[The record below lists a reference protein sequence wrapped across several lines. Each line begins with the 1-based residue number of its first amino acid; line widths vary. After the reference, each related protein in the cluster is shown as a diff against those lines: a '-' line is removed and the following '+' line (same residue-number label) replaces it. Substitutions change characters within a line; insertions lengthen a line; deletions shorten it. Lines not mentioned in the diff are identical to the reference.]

1 MTSDR
6 IDFDRGSDPLWRDVP
21 LDHVLETSALGI
33 PLRVESNSPYVTSI
47 ASHAYGSSGGAARHA
62 EPPGARVRLRVVVE
76 PGMSEV
82 APATPVVWRFP
93 DRDHALVH
101 ASGLVASIDLARGAA
116 TAYVED
122 VFARRSTHFRYT
134 VIEGL
139 VLVLLA
145 RHDRHAVHAAALR
158 SGDNLLLLHGPTG
171 SGKSTLCYLAHRAG
185 IEVLAEDVVWVQ
197 REPELRIW
205 GFGERVHLL
214 EQARESFPEL
224 RDHGVIRS
232 SPDGE
237 RKLAIEI
244 ASPDSRHAL
253 PFGRRARV
261 CLLSRKGTSVSHT
274 RVSPEE
280 IQRRLLDVR
289 ETAFDMTPE
298 RSPQIARALAADGGW
313 CLNLSSSPHDAVPHL
328 RAMLDQVASGVAP
341 GDAGLV

>member
-1 MTSDR
+1 VS
-6 IDFDRGSDPLWRDVP
+6 IIEFDTGTDPLWRDVP

-33 PLRVESNSPYVTSI
+33 PLRVESNSPNVTSI
-47 ASHAYGSSGGAARHA
+47 AAQAYGSSRDRATHVEATAG
-62 EPPGARVRLRVVVE
+62 VRLRVVIE
-76 PGMSEV
+76 PGITDV
-82 APATPVVWRFP
+82 AAGTPVVWRFP

-101 ASGLVASIDLARGAA
+101 ASGLMASIDLARGEAI
-116 TAYVED
+116 AYVEEA
-122 VFARRSTHFRYT
+122 FARRSTHFRYT

-158 SGDNLLLLHGPTG
+158 SGDSLLLLHGPTG
-171 SGKSTLCYLAHRAG
+171 SGKSTLCYLAHQAG

-197 REPELRIW
+197 CEPELRVW

-214 EQARESFPEL
+214 EDAREAFPEL

-232 SPDGE
+232 AADGE
-237 RKLAIEI
+237 RKLAIAI
-244 ASPDSRHAL
+244 PSPNGRRAL

-261 CLLSRKGTSVSHT
+261 CLLSRNGRNLSRTT
-274 RVSPEE
+274 VSPEE

-298 RSPQIARALAADGGW
+298 RSPIVARALAADGGW
-313 CLNLSSSPHDAVPHL
+313 CLNLSSSPHEAVPHL
-328 RAMLDQVASGVAP
+328 RAMLEQVASGTAL
-341 GDAGLV
+341 GEAGLA